1 MPTGRRFCDAINS
14 NYDAL
19 YIKLSPEESTTC
31 KPSAAAEKANPGI
44 FRRRDF
50 LPALAERRHLSYPC
64 ESPERR
70 LHAGGIPQLYREVSN
85 TYHKLLKANRIA
97 TTKIPAI
104 YLNLPL

>member
-1 MPTGRRFCDAINS
+1 MDAINS

-19 YIKLSPEESTTC
+19 YIKLAGRIHNLQTIGSCSKKPIPEYSGDAT
-31 KPSAAAEKANPGI
+31 
-44 FRRRDF
+44 FY
-50 LPALAERRHLSYPC
+50 LPLAERRHLSYLC
-64 ESPERR
+64 ELPERR

-97 TTKIPAI
+97 TTKTPI